1 MIVKESKLASKFAFR
16 FDGQRKRSD
25 GFLMWITDIYAT
37 AVDYSL
43 DSRIIKFFCS
53 RAEKIRYA
61 VHGNTAAEVIMIRAE
76 HTKEHIQYHNLYK
89 GTAFQFLVD
98 KQPLRN

>member
-16 FDGQRKRSD
+16 ITMFDGQRKRSD

-43 DSRIIKFFCS
+43 DSRIIEFFLQPC
-53 RAEKIRYA
+53 R
-61 VHGNTAAEVIMIRAE
+61 
-76 HTKEHIQYHNLYK
+76 TKSTTLSME
-89 GTAFQFLVD
+89 TR
-98 KQPLRN
+98 PLRLS